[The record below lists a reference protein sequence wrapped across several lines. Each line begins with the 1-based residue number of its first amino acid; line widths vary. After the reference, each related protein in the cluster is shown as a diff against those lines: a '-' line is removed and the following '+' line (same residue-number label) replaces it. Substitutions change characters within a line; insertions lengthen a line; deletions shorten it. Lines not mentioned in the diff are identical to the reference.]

1 MMTMRCFD
9 AADEIGWCR
18 WVVVMCSDT
27 ITPISIYTRHDIL
40 ETNLVALEKTDVPKE
55 LSAMKTWRSEE

>member
-9 AADEIGWCR
+9 AADEIGWSR
-18 WVVVMCSDT
+18 WVMVMGSYT

-40 ETNLVALEKTDVPKE
+40 ETTLVAHEKTDVPTE
-55 LSAMKTWRSEE
+55 LSAMKTWRSEA